1 MGNNSDQNDSIPP
14 NRALKDFKKTYDDFF
29 SRMLL
34 FITKLTGDYE
44 QSRDLTADVFI
55 KLWENWNTLESE
67 AHIKSWLYITAKNTA
82 LSWISISKRRSDI
95 RKEVS
100 QQLEPTDQP
109 NERQQEQ
116 AMILA
121 ELMKEIYQQARDL
134 PPQSK
139 QVFDLI
145 YIEGK
150 STGEIASIMEIA
162 PKTVL
167 NYKLIIIQKLRTI
180 LLQKGLITSCFLLG
194 WCRKIFL

>member
-1 MGNNSDQNDSIPP
+1 MGDFFDQNGPVFP
-14 NRALKDFKKTYDDFF
+14 NRDLKDFKKTYDEFF

-55 KLWENWNTLESE
+55 KLWENWSSLTSE

-82 LSWISISKRRSDI
+82 LSWISVSKRRSDI

-100 QQLEPTDQP
+100 QQIELSEQ
-109 NERQQEQ
+109 QQEQ

-121 ELMKEIYQQARDL
+121 ELMQEIYQQAREL

-150 STGEIASIMEIA
+150 STVEIASIMSIA

-167 NYKLIIIQKLRTI
+167 NYKLTIIQKLRTI
-180 LLQKGLITSCFLLG
+180 LLKKGLIIPLLLIFCCKKVFL
-194 WCRKIFL
+194 

>member
-1 MGNNSDQNDSIPP
+1 MGDYFDQNGSVFP
-14 NRALKDFKKTYDDFF
+14 NRDLKDFKRTYDEFF

-55 KLWENWNTLESE
+55 KLWENWSSLKSE

-82 LSWISISKRRSDI
+82 LSWISVSKRRSDI

-100 QQLEPTDQP
+100 QQTELSEQ
-109 NERQQEQ
+109 QQEQ

-121 ELMKEIYQQARDL
+121 ELMREIYQQAREL

-150 STGEIASIMEIA
+150 STVEIASIMSIA

-167 NYKLIIIQKLRTI
+167 NYKLTIIQKLRTI
-180 LLQKGLITSCFLLG
+180 LLKKGLIIPLLLIFCCKKVFL
-194 WCRKIFL
+194 